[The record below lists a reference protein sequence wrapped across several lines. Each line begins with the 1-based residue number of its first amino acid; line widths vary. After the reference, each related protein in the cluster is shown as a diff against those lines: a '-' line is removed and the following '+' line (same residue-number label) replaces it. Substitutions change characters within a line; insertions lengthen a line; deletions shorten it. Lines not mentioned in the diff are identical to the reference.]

1 MIIKLR
7 LYHEMHIDVSSSFNC
22 FRKKSLPQHEKG
34 QYVFVQ
40 YDVYTAWT
48 RVHIPRGHVYIYRVD
63 TCTYTA
69 WTRVHIPRGHV
80 YAHVSSRVTVQK
92 PWST

>member
-1 MIIKLR
+1 
-7 LYHEMHIDVSSSFNC
+7 MHIDVSSSFNC

-48 RVHIPRGHVYIYRVD
+48 RVHIPRGHV
-63 TCTYTA
+63 
-69 WTRVHIPRGHV
+69 
-80 YAHVSSRVTVQK
+80 SSRVTVQK